1 MEDCAC
7 LAGTMMYGDY
17 ESTELGMDDRY
28 ADVAI
33 HRCRRCGRRWLH
45 YHLEDESISRSGRW
59 YRGLLEPGEQPS
71 AENAATLLEG
81 MKDYFAGGSYYDG
94 KIGKRSGPPA

>member
-7 LAGTMMYGDY
+7 LAGTMTVHDY
-17 ESTELGMDDRY
+17 DATELGMDGRY

-45 YHLEDESISRSGRW
+45 YHLEDEAMSRSGRW
-59 YRGLLEPGEQPS
+59 YRGLLKPGEQATVES
-71 AENAATLLEG
+71 AATQLQE
-81 MKDYFAGGSYYDG
+81 MADYFAGGSYYDG
-94 KIGKRSGPPA
+94 KIHRRSGPPA